1 MSCKSP
7 ALVNVWV
14 ARSTASRLVCFP
26 GDEMEAN
33 RDGLWA
39 GYSDF
44 ANAYGPSGHRS
55 PVTSQYLCVQRAVGE
70 ERLGRFQQRDRRRS
84 PERCEGWR
92 NHRSTAKTS
101 SPRTCFSPYAR
112 HSRHCTCSCPP
123 IERIPVSY
131 PKVEAAGQV
140 WQETSALLAWRSSR
154 TTALTPRMLKKA

>member
-1 MSCKSP
+1 MYGSRAAQP
-7 ALVNVWV
+7 AG
-14 ARSTASRLVCFP
+14 SFASQAMRWRQIETGF
-26 GDEMEAN
+26 G
-33 RDGLWA
+33 RDILTLQTHTDPRGI
-39 GYSDF
+39 GRQSRHNIF
-44 ANAYGPSGHRS
+44 
-55 PVTSQYLCVQRAVGE
+55 CVQRAVGE

-84 PERCEGWR
+84 PERCKGWR